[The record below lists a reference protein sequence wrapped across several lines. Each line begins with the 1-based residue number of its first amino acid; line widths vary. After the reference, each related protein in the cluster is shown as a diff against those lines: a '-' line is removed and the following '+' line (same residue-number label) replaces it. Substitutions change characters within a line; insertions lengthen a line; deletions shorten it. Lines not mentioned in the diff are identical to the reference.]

1 MPNGVKITGTKGK
14 QAGPEDKYSLA
25 FDFSEM
31 YEAGNHN
38 DIDYDY
44 MPVEITKP
52 DGTYIT
58 TIRTDKFGITNR
70 IYTKKQENIIAW
82 ACNRSG
88 LWEVTEEYEVI
99 DDEDDEDDPEVE
111 DV

>member
-1 MPNGVKITGTKGK
+1 MADGVKITGSGK
-14 QAGPEDKYSLA
+14 NQPGPDDEYSLA

-31 YEAGNHN
+31 HDAGNYN
-38 DIDYDY
+38 DIDYSL

-58 TIRTDKFGITNR
+58 TLRTDKFGISNR
-70 IYTKKQENIIAW
+70 LFTKKQEELVAW

-88 LWEVTEEYEVI
+88 LWDITEEYEVME
-99 DDEDDEDDPEVE
+99 DEEGPEVE
-111 DV
+111 DA